1 MPKGVTYELG
11 DGVARIGLDDG
22 KVNAMSAAMLGEIAA
37 PWTVPR
43 RKRRSWCCARRG
55 RASFPQAST

>member
-1 MPKGVTYELG
+1 MPKGVTYELR

-37 PWTVPR
+37 
-43 RKRRSWCCARRG
+43 AFD
-55 RASFPQAST
+55 RAETEAEIVKV